1 MEQDKQ
7 RLFPIVLIL
16 VLATATIAATIVLP
30 SLFGDPNARP
40 QTWNASIIIACVIEV
55 LVYLYAALP
64 FFPKVRASMSMAVY
78 PSIAFVLIPYALAAV
93 LTLFLTG
100 RSTALYATLLS
111 GETIVGFVIVV
122 MLSVVGNTRRK
133 NEKTEAVVRAT
144 VYKPALEVRGIRD
157 DLEGAKGKS
166 SDTVFKA
173 CADTLRR
180 LEERSNSATRFLRP
194 GSEKAEAEIIS
205 SIKDLSNKISSLM
218 GLGAEGIDVALAS
231 CTDEALSIIKALD
244 RREKGLVR

>member
-1 MEQDKQ
+1 MEKDKQ

-16 VLATATIAATIVLP
+16 VLAMATITATIVLP
-30 SLFGDPNARP
+30 GLFGDPAARP
-40 QTWNASIIIACVIEV
+40 ETWNASIIIACILEA
-55 LVYLYAALP
+55 LIYLYAALP
-64 FFPKVRASMSMAVY
+64 FFSKVRASISMAVY
-78 PSIAFVLIPYALAAV
+78 PSLAFVLIPYALAVV

-111 GETIVGFVIVV
+111 GETIVGFGFVF

-133 NEKTEAVVRAT
+133 NEQTEAVERAT

-157 DLEGAKGKS
+157 NLEGIKGKC

-173 CADTLRR
+173 CADALRR
-180 LEERSNSATRFLRP
+180 LEERSNSATRFCRP
-194 GSEKAEAEIIS
+194 GSEDAEAEIIS
-205 SIKDLSNKISSLM
+205 SIAELSGKVSALG
-218 GLGAEGIDVALAS
+218 GLEGASIDSALTG
-231 CTDEALSIIKALD
+231 CTNDALSIIKALD